1 MQGLNVTEADLVV
14 YVHPCQSKNVPE
26 AILREL
32 SSLLFKFNETF
43 DGVVLAYSVD
53 PPDKVA
59 RILSGVHPY
68 FGVRLKAQL
77 LLFSPKP
84 DMQLEGKV
92 VKVTR
97 ESIHTIILGFSSAI
111 ITDKEIRDEF
121 RYKRKHGKGLYVS
134 QLDKHHAIKVGTV
147 IRFVVKRLDEE
158 IMLISGSLI
167 PVHTG
172 SVSWLDGDRNSSKTH
187 RSKKRSEL
195 DGEVETQEHMN
206 KSKKHKYL

>member
-1 MQGLNVTEADLVV
+1 MQGLNVTKADLVV
-14 YVHPCQSKNVPE
+14 YVHPCQSKNISQ

-32 SSLLFKFNETF
+32 STLLFKFNEIF
-43 DGVVLAYSVD
+43 DGVVLAYSVNA
-53 PPDKVA
+53 PDKVA

-97 ESIHTIILGFSSAI
+97 ESIHAIILGFSSAI

-121 RYKRKHGKGLYVS
+121 RYKSKHGEGLYVS
-134 QLDKHHAIKVGTV
+134 RSDKHHAIKVGTV

-158 IMLISGSLI
+158 VMLISGSLI
-167 PVHTG
+167 TAHTG
-172 SVSWLDGDRNSSKTH
+172 SVSWAE
-187 RSKKRSEL
+187 KRSQP
-195 DGEVETQEHMN
+195 DGEVERLEQMN
-206 KSKKHKYL
+206 KSKKQKKL